1 MASTVSAAPVVLSCD
16 LILRGGVALTLDE
29 SGSVLADA
37 AIAVTDG
44 RIVAIGD
51 AAAVA
56 GRFAATRTLGAPHH
70 ILMPGLVN
78 THNHTP
84 LMVVRGVVEDI
95 GFAPAY
101 TPGVPQGDMLS
112 AEETY
117 LLARLG
123 AYEMLRFGSTTV
135 VDFYRHPAMLARAL
149 VEAGLRGFV
158 GGRILDAD
166 TTALA
171 GGRWVADHRMGER
184 TLAEAVGFL
193 DSDAV
198 VSGGIVPVLGPH
210 APDTCSRELLE
221 KVAAVA
227 QARNCIVH
235 THLHQSPGE
244 VAIVEARENCRPVD
258 LLEDVGLLDRNL
270 VAGHCIHMNE
280 ADIARFGRSGAHVA
294 HIPVGNAAHG
304 SIAPIVALEQ
314 AGAKITVATDTKIG
328 DMFESMR
335 LALAA
340 ARIRGAGFA
349 IKSERVLGWAT
360 RNGAAALGL
369 AGEVG
374 VLAVGA
380 RADIVM
386 LDGRAPNLCPVIDGP
401 GLIVH
406 SASGGNVDTVV
417 IAGRVVLEDRRP
429 TLFDGDEVVASAQV
443 VARRL
448 WKRAGHRPRVEAA

>member
-1 MASTVSAAPVVLSCD
+1 MSAAPVPLSCD
-16 LILRGGVALTLDE
+16 LILRGGVALTMDGT
-29 SGSVLADA
+29 GSVLADV
-37 AIAVTDG
+37 AIAITNG

-51 AAAVA
+51 GAEVM
-56 GRFAATRTLGAPHH
+56 GRFVAPRAIGAPHH

-112 AEETY
+112 AEEIY

-149 VEAGLRGFV
+149 AEAGLRGYV
-158 GGRILDAD
+158 GGRIMDAD
-166 TTALA
+166 TQALA
-171 GGRWVADHRMGER
+171 SGRWVADRRLGER
-184 TLAEAVGFL
+184 TLAEAVDFL
-193 DSDAV
+193 DSEAIA
-198 VSGGIVPVLGPH
+198 SGTIAPVLGPH
-210 APDTCSRELLE
+210 APDTCSRELLD
-221 KVAAVA
+221 KVAAIA
-227 QARNCIVH
+227 KARNCVVH

-244 VAIVEARENCRPVD
+244 VAVVEARENCRPVD
-258 LLEDVGLLDRNL
+258 LLEDVGLLDENL
-270 VAGHCIHMNE
+270 VAGHCIHMN
-280 ADIARFGRSGAHVA
+280 AGDIERFGRSGAHVA
-294 HIPVGNAAHG
+294 HIPIGNAAHG

-314 AGAKITVATDTKIG
+314 AGAKITLATDTKSG
-328 DMFESMR
+328 DMFESLR

-374 VLAVGA
+374 VLRAGA
-380 RADIVM
+380 QADIVM

-406 SASGGNVDTVV
+406 SANGGNVDIVV

-429 TLFDGDEVVASAQV
+429 TLFDGDEVVASAQA

-448 WKRAGHRPRVEAA
+448 WKRAGHRSRVEAA